1 MYIRA
6 SRPDNGNML
15 GKLDAF
21 SVMVKCTIAI
31 TSSLGIGRWRR
42 ESRCVR
48 HEGGRADA
56 LGDHP
61 SLAMEFVSA
70 MSWRLRG
77 KSN

>member
-1 MYIRA
+1 MYVRA
-6 SRPDNGNML
+6 SRPDNRNML
-15 GKLDAF
+15 GKLDTF

-31 TSSLGIGRWRR
+31 TSLLGIGRWRQ
-42 ESRCVR
+42 ESRCVC
-48 HEGGRADA
+48 HEGGRAGA

-61 SLAMEFVSA
+61 LLAMDFVSA